1 MPPNR
6 GQVVHVVER
15 RDRLDVGRRELH
27 SVRDL
32 AERLGRQ
39 PPVVPL
45 LREMKRVHDRR
56 AAVGVELPELLHP
69 LVELG
74 GGHRSVS
81 PITESSEPTIAIRS
95 AISAS
100 LMQVAVASS
109 ATNDGARN
117 LTRHGRGPPSE
128 TT

>member
-1 MPPNR
+1 MI
-6 GQVVHVVER
+6 
-15 RDRLDVGRRELH
+15 
-27 SVRDL
+27 
-32 AERLGRQ
+32 AERS
-39 PPVVPL
+39 
-45 LREMKRVHDRR
+45 
-56 AAVGVELPELLHP
+56 VGVQRPQLLHP

-74 GGHRSVS
+74 RGHRSVS

-95 AISAS
+95 ATSAS
-100 LMQVAVASS
+100 CMQVAVASS